1 MKSKTKIVALVM
13 SMLICI
19 SMIGV
24 GFAAWV
30 IVSQA
35 SGTSTG
41 NIKAEAITDNSVTL
55 TVTHAS
61 DNTGIVFG
69 GLASTDT
76 KPEGVTLLD
85 TIWLKNDSKT
95 ESLTV
100 SFTLK
105 VKGNVGKLS
114 VGLGVATTENKD
126 TWQQLVSN
134 GYVTN
139 PTYAATAGDL
149 TITVGQDGVFHF
161 GNDESAQT
169 SHSFESET
177 TITVTATFAW
187 GSHFGGLNPYWYYNQ
202 HEMESNL
209 SAGTT
214 YHQDANNALG
224 ALYEAL
230 GSADGVTYTFTF
242 TAVGADI

>member
-55 TVTHAS
+55 TVTPTS
-61 DNTGIVFG
+61 GNTGIVFG
-69 GLASTDT
+69 GLANTDT
-76 KPEGVTLLD
+76 KPEGVTLK
-85 TIWLKNDSKT
+85 TIWLKNDAET

-100 SFTLK
+100 SFTLT
-105 VKGNVGKLS
+105 VQGNVGKLS
-114 VGLGVATTENKD
+114 VGLGVATTEGKD
-126 TWQQLVSN
+126 SWEQLVSK

-149 TITVGQDGVFHF
+149 DITVDSDGVFHF
-161 GNDESAQT
+161 GNDASATT
-169 SHSFESET
+169 SHSFTSPTE
-177 TITVTATFAW
+177 ITVTATFAW
-187 GSHFGGLNPYWYYNQ
+187 GNHFNGLNPYWYYNQ
-202 HEMESNL
+202 HEMESVL

-214 YHQDANNALG
+214 YHQDANAALG

-242 TAVGADI
+242 TAVGVDK